1 MKGRSPAVYHS
12 DYSFC
17 PSLSVLLPPVV
28 CMHVTCMY
36 FPVPPCFYMCLCS
49 SVKPAVC
56 VYSTWFTCSRR
67 AGCQQQPRHFTF
79 TLLDPNRCQ
88 EVRTSTI
95 RCTDTGRTAG
105 SSSVEGG
112 ACRFGCMWCMC
123 NNLFHQFQALSD
135 QLCVLTLPAFIFWST
150 CSRRGGY
157 RRRGSHSTSG
167 L

>member
-1 MKGRSPAVYHS
+1 ASDTELSGDQREVVEGRRRRGYH
-12 DYSFC
+12 
-17 PSLSVLLPPVV
+17 
-28 CMHVTCMY
+28 
-36 FPVPPCFYMCLCS
+36 

-105 SSSVEGG
+105 SSSVEG
-112 ACRFGCMWCMC
+112 
-123 NNLFHQFQALSD
+123 
-135 QLCVLTLPAFIFWST
+135 
-150 CSRRGGY
+150 
-157 RRRGSHSTSG
+157 
-167 L
+167 